1 MNQGPTSADTNRA
14 AAKTQQAFR
23 HAHAAM
29 AEEHVRIMAIVDVL
43 RDVSDPSRHVRT
55 LEELHT
61 LLANHFA
68 REQFPGGLY
77 EAMGAF
83 GSRWHEE
90 LRELIRDHCM
100 ILSDARSVLERAR
113 QATPQTQDT
122 LQTDLIALLDLLCDH
137 EQKEHRLA
145 ERLQQA

>member
-1 MNQGPTSADTNRA
+1 MNPGPNSADNNSA
-14 AAKTQQAFR
+14 AVKTQQAFR
-23 HAHAAM
+23 YAHAAM
-29 AEEHVRIMAIVDVL
+29 AEEHVRIMALVDVL

-55 LEELHT
+55 LEELHI

-90 LRELIRDHCM
+90 LRELIRDHCL
-100 ILSDARSVLERAR
+100 ILSDARGVLERAR
-113 QATPQTQDT
+113 QATPETQDA
-122 LQTDLIALLDLLCDH
+122 LQADLISLLDLLCEH
-137 EQKEHRLA
+137 ERKEHRLA